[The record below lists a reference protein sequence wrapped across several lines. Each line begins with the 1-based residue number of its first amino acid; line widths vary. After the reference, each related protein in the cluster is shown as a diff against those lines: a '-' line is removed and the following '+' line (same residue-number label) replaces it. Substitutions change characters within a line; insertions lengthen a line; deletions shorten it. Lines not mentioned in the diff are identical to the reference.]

1 MPPYT
6 MYIYGIMVSTLASDA
21 DDPGS
26 NPGRVHYY
34 FFSWPLNIFY
44 IFKFL
49 EAQFIYI
56 SIFFIQLEISFLNM
70 VRMKINPLKI
80 SKNC

>member
-26 NPGRVHYY
+26 NPGRVHY
-34 FFSWPLNIFY
+34 FFLVVP
-44 IFKFL
+44 
-49 EAQFIYI
+49 
-56 SIFFIQLEISFLNM
+56 SIFFQ
-70 VRMKINPLKI
+70 KTA
-80 SKNC
+80 KNYPPKKLILMSIFTPSRPEGF